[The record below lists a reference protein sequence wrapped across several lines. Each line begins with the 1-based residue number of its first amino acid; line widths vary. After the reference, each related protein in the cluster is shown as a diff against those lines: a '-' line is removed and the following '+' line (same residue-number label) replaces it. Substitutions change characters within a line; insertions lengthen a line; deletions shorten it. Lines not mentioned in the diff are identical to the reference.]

1 MLTPTLSFA
10 DASATDRYIDG
21 AVTVEKKAGENL
33 KRVEQSGTIHI
44 SVNRGSYFD
53 WELNDTV
60 VDLSA
65 MDDTQL
71 TSLQTEVQSAIA
83 TALVRPLVLLPEE
96 DTQYLSADL
105 DEAVWQSIVEAA
117 KAAMEKEAAQ

>member
-1 MLTPTLSFA
+1 M
-10 DASATDRYIDG
+10 DG

-65 MDDTQL
+65 MDGTQL
-71 TSLQTEVQSAIA
+71 TAVQTEVQSAVA
-83 TALVRPLVLLPEE
+83 TALVRPLVLLPAE
-96 DTQYLSADL
+96 DTNYLSADL
-105 DEAVWQSIVEAA
+105 DEAVWQSIVDAA